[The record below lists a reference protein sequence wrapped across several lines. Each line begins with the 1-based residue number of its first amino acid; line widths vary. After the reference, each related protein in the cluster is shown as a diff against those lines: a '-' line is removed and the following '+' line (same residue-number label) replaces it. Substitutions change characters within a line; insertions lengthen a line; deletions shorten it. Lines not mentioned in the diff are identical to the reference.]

1 LSEGVDA
8 WRRGAPVI
16 RLSVFSVLYS
26 LLTRHRIVLLK
37 RDDGEQFLPIWIG
50 NHESDA
56 IAMPLQGNSVF
67 RPLTHDLLVNTI
79 GDLGGEIQ
87 HVVVDDLRNNI
98 FYAKIAIR
106 QNGAL
111 RLVDSRPSDAIA
123 VAARAKVPIYAE
135 ETVMKKAGIVVSP
148 EIRSGI
154 EGQDQLDVFR
164 QFVDSLD
171 LDDLGD

>member
-1 LSEGVDA
+1 M
-8 WRRGAPVI
+8 I

-37 RDDGEQFLPIWIG
+37 QDGGERFLPIWIG
-50 NHESDA
+50 THESDA

-67 RPLTHDLLVNTI
+67 RPLTHDLLVNLI
-79 GDLGGEIQ
+79 GELGGEIQ
-87 HVVVDDLRNNI
+87 HVVVDDLRNNT

-106 QNGAL
+106 QNGTL

-123 VAARAKVPIYAE
+123 VAVRTQVPIYAE
-135 ETVMKKAGIVVSP
+135 ESVMDKAGIVVSP

-154 EGQDQLDVFR
+154 GDQDQLDVFR

-171 LDDLGD
+171 VDDLGD